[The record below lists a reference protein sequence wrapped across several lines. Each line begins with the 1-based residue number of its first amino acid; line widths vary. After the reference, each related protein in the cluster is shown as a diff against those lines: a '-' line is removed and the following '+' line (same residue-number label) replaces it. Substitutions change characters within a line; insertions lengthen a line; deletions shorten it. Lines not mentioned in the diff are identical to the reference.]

1 MTGRNSIQYLTKYYG
16 TMIDKVL
23 LYPYYLYLRMRDR
36 YYSSPRRRL
45 AVTDVPSVC
54 VGNITVGG
62 TGKTPHVEMILRML
76 LDSERWSCANLAVLS
91 RGYKRESKGFQQ
103 VTADGSA
110 AMFGDEPLQ
119 IKKKF
124 PGVTVAVDKN
134 RVEGCRLLCDPSRL
148 ASGQYEGKCWNRDFP
163 PADYIILDDAYQYR
177 KLKPTLSIVL
187 VDYGRPVTEDMLL
200 PLGRLRDLPQ
210 RLYDADVIIVS
221 KCPEHIDI
229 QEQKEFAASMGVM
242 NYDPENCSG
251 VSRKGRPQNVF
262 FTYIGY
268 LPVRG
273 AFDVT
278 DPRYAYARKA
288 IMVSAI
294 ARDTHLRSHLSD
306 SYKIVARFR
315 FPDHHKFVWSDVN
328 RVRLA
333 LRKDPTAVI
342 MTTEK
347 DIQRLHDFVGL
358 PREIMERT
366 FVVPIE
372 TRFVS
377 ELQRSVFNTVITEI

>member
-1 MTGRNSIQYLTKYYG
+1 
-16 TMIDKVL
+16 MIDKVL

-36 YYSSPRRRL
+36 YYSSPKRRL
-45 AVTDVPSVC
+45 AVTSVPSVC

-76 LDSERWSCANLAVLS
+76 QQSDRWGDSNIAVLS
-91 RGYKRESKGFQQ
+91 RGYRRESRGFQQ

-134 RVEGCRLLCDPSRL
+134 RVEGCELLCNPSML
-148 ASGQYEGKCWNRDFP
+148 SSGRYKGKCWNASFP

-177 KLKPTLSIVL
+177 KLKPTLCVVL
-187 VDYGRPVTEDMLL
+187 VDYGRPVMRDMLL
-200 PLGRLRDLPQ
+200 PLGRLRDLPE

-229 QEQKEFAASMGVM
+229 KEQREFVSSMGVM
-242 NYDPENCSG
+242 NYDPQTCSG
-251 VSRKGRPQNVF
+251 VSRKGRPQEIF
-262 FTYIGY
+262 FTYVSY

-273 AFDVT
+273 AFEVT
-278 DPRYAYARKA
+278 DPRYAYARKV
-288 IMVSAI
+288 IMVSGI
-294 ARDTHLRSHLSD
+294 AKDTALRYHLSD
-306 SYKIVARFR
+306 SYRIAARFK
-315 FPDHHKFVWSDVN
+315 FPDHHKFVWSDIN
-328 RVRLA
+328 RILQAMR
-333 LRKDPTAVI
+333 REPTAAI

-347 DIQRLHDFVGL
+347 DIQRLYDFAGL
-358 PREIMERT
+358 PKEIMERT
-366 FVVPIE
+366 FAVPME

-377 ELQRSVFNTVITEI
+377 DVQRSVFNRIITEI